1 MFLEPQNII
10 EQFELQSGM
19 RVADLGAGTGALSIL
34 LARAVGEAGKVYAI
48 EVQKSILE
56 RLKKEA
62 REARVHNVEAL
73 WGDIE
78 RVHGTHLGNA
88 SVDAAVAS
96 NVLFQVEDKA
106 GFTAEVKRILKPG
119 GKLLLVDWTDSF
131 NSMGPHKDHVVPE
144 QSARSLLEGAG
155 FRFVKKIVAGQH
167 HYGLILKKSV

>member
-1 MFLEPQNII
+1 MFADPSHCI

-34 LARAVGEAGKVYAI
+34 LARAVGDAGKVYAI

-56 RLKKEA
+56 RLKKET
-62 REARVHNVEAL
+62 RESRVHNVETL

-78 RVHGTHLGNA
+78 RVNGTHLGAA
-88 SVDAAVAS
+88 SIDAAVAS

-106 GFTAEVKRILKPG
+106 GFLAEVKRILKPG

-131 NSMGPHKDHVVPE
+131 NNMGPHKDHVVPE
-144 QSARSLLEGAG
+144 QAARELFEGAG
-155 FRFVKKIVAGQH
+155 FRFVKKINAGQH
-167 HYGLILKKSV
+167 HYGMIFRK

>member
-10 EQFELQSGM
+10 EQFDLQSGM
-19 RVADLGAGTGALSIL
+19 RVADLGAGTGALSLL

-62 REARVHNVEAL
+62 REARLHNVEVL

-78 RVHGTHLGNA
+78 RVNGTHLGNA

-131 NSMGPHKDHVVPE
+131 GGMGPHKDHVVPE
-144 QSARSLLEGAG
+144 RAARSLFESVG
-155 FRFVKKIVAGQH
+155 FRFVKNIDAGAH
-167 HYGLILKKSV
+167 HYGLVFRR